1 MKEEKRKGKDV
12 KVELGRVRINA
23 EWRKWEEIEG
33 KEEDRGEGE
42 NKEKI
47 LDKPRRGKKGNK

>member
-12 KVELGRVRINA
+12 KVGLGRVRINGK
-23 EWRKWEEIEG
+23 WRKWEEIEG

-42 NKEKI
+42 NKEKNF
-47 LDKPRRGKKGNK
+47 G